1 MCGGLRLEMCEGL
14 LAYYAR
20 VMDDQSTGS
29 SAVQQARVQ
38 GIADL
43 LRRSALRHPAK
54 LALVSGEV
62 RWSFAEFDEA
72 VNRTACALSA
82 RRVEQGQRVAL
93 LSHNCWQYATLN
105 FALARLGAV
114 MVPINFMLGAD
125 EIAFVLEHS
134 GASGIIVEDALHPAA
149 QSAIATAGMDDGV
162 RGWIDLAAQPAPPGW
177 ENVAAWAEHPDDG
190 RRR

>member
-1 MCGGLRLEMCEGL
+1 
-14 LAYYAR
+14 
-20 VMDDQSTGS
+20 MDDQRLASPE
-29 SAVQQARVQ
+29 VQQARVQ

-72 VNRTACALSA
+72 VNRTACALSV
-82 RRVEQGQRVAL
+82 RRVEQGQRVAV
-93 LSHNCWQYATLN
+93 LSHNCWQYAMLN

-125 EIAFVLEHS
+125 EIAYVLEHS
-134 GASGIIVEDALHPAA
+134 GASGFIVEDSLHPAA
-149 QSAIATAGMDDGV
+149 NECAR
-162 RGWIDLAAQPAPPGW
+162 RGR
-177 ENVAAWAEHPDDG
+177 HG
-190 RRR
+190 RRRTRLDRPGGTAGAARLGERRRLGGAP

>member
-1 MCGGLRLEMCEGL
+1 MTGLASPE
-14 LAYYAR
+14 
-20 VMDDQSTGS
+20 
-29 SAVQQARVQ
+29 VQQARVQGQARAQ

-72 VNRTACALSA
+72 VNRTACALSV
-82 RRVEQGQRVAL
+82 RRVEQGQRVAV
-93 LSHNCWQYATLN
+93 LSHNCWQYAMLN

-134 GASGIIVEDALHPAA
+134 GASGFIVEDSLHPAA
-149 QSAIATAGMDDGV
+149 QVRSSRPAWTAAYVAGSTWRDSRRRPVG
-162 RGWIDLAAQPAPPGW
+162 RTSPPGRSTLTT
-177 ENVAAWAEHPDDG
+177 G